1 MVDKATDEL
10 VGGRVQAVVG
20 ETTDELEVDCVQAV
34 VDQTTDE
41 LWEDVTLY
49 LGSCS
54 TGLLHQRAPIDAA
67 DTRLK

>member
-41 LWEDVTLY
+41 LWMAKTLY
-49 LGSCS
+49 LVNYPIS
-54 TGLLHQRAPIDAA
+54 LLDR
-67 DTRLK
+67 RK